1 MTLCMRGH
9 LNREN
14 REVLLA
20 SILMPASCATASME
34 RSENV
39 SDGKSDMNANRN
51 SDDFVVPSTRGNKA
65 GTPVADRVEERRSPK
80 GSAVVLLEL
89 RTLSR
94 IKHSICDP
102 TATTSN
108 GIAAIV

>member
-1 MTLCMRGH
+1 MRGH

-14 REVLLA
+14 REVLLV
-20 SILMPASCATASME
+20 SILMPASCARASVE

-65 GTPVADRVEERRSPK
+65 GTPVADRVEERRSPN
-80 GSAVVLLEL
+80 GSAITIADAPDTEPDRAFIYAIGWPRQVAALL
-89 RTLSR
+89 
-94 IKHSICDP
+94 
-102 TATTSN
+102 
-108 GIAAIV
+108 